1 MSEGTSPSSSSDEG
15 SRSTP
20 SNLPKAATRQ
30 RKKKTSDSEDEDYVA
45 EEEAT
50 SKRIEPAQGT
60 KPGLK
65 IKRPAGRQPMSK
77 ARASTEK
84 PTPQEPVAAEGKK
97 RKERVKKTVARVLGK
112 ASIMEEEEEEE
123 VAAPAPKAPK
133 LMGDAIRSGA
143 TASKPKA
150 ASKPKPKR
158 NTRSIPAAEKNKAP
172 VPETVAEEEEENVLR
187 KLKPKIPDHND
198 AHPVAEDMKLRRDSG
213 LRKWREAD
221 PYASRRRTAVD
232 YRFHTKEQQDFYE
245 TVLLDKKPI
254 VCDMRW
260 VDWTY
265 IKDNEEHYPGVQD
278 SFIACGVADFVGQK
292 LTKWNEELIMQF
304 YSTAHFYP
312 DGRITWMSEGTRY
325 QSTVAEWAQII
336 NAPEEQDDDLDI
348 YAKKKMDHN
357 SMSNMYKEIP
367 NEALDTFKF
376 GSVHYLLSGL
386 PTINWILRHTLL
398 PKSGDH
404 KMIRGHAINL
414 LHVFDVPQKFK
425 VMSLIVETI
434 KRTAADQ
441 KRSCGY
447 APQIQELINS
457 KMGTGIYLLDK
468 EHLPIRPD
476 FEDNQVVMTENEP
489 SSAQAFAKK
498 EKARKEKAA
507 KMPTQEEASEYF
519 LKTKQEQLG
528 YLIASTLRIEQ
539 SLATLT
545 QNQQSLERIMEQ
557 KFYDLDVKVTEVQSA
572 VEQLQEDMQER
583 RGRTTTHAFA
593 RVPRGPRS
601 SAVPVADTRATTSA
615 PATAS
620 VPPAPAS
627 TSAPTP
633 ASTSASTEAF
643 VLGVIRT
650 PPPPEDQA

>member
-1 MSEGTSPSSSSDEG
+1 M
-15 SRSTP
+15 
-20 SNLPKAATRQ
+20 
-30 RKKKTSDSEDEDYVA
+30 
-45 EEEAT
+45 
-50 SKRIEPAQGT
+50 
-60 KPGLK
+60 
-65 IKRPAGRQPMSK
+65 
-77 ARASTEK
+77 
-84 PTPQEPVAAEGKK
+84 
-97 RKERVKKTVARVLGK
+97 
-112 ASIMEEEEEEE
+112 
-123 VAAPAPKAPK
+123 
-133 LMGDAIRSGA
+133 
-143 TASKPKA
+143 
-150 ASKPKPKR
+150 
-158 NTRSIPAAEKNKAP
+158 
-172 VPETVAEEEEENVLR
+172 
-187 KLKPKIPDHND
+187 
-198 AHPVAEDMKLRRDSG
+198 
-213 LRKWREAD
+213 
-221 PYASRRRTAVD
+221 D

-245 TVLLDKKPI
+245 TMLLDKKPI

-265 IKDNEEHYPGVQD
+265 MREKEEHYPGVFD
-278 SFIACGVADFVGQK
+278 SFNACGVADFVGQK

-336 NAPEEQDDDLDI
+336 NALEEQDEDLDI
-348 YAKKKMDHN
+348 YTKKKMDHN

-367 NEALDTFKF
+367 NEALDTFKI

-425 VMSLIVETI
+425 VMSLMVETI

-441 KRSCGY
+441 KRSYGY

-476 FEDNQVVMTENEP
+476 FEDNEVVMTENEP

-519 LKTKQEQLG
+519 LKTKQE
-528 YLIASTLRIEQ
+528 
-539 SLATLT
+539 
-545 QNQQSLERIMEQ
+545 
-557 KFYDLDVKVTEVQSA
+557 
-572 VEQLQEDMQER
+572 
-583 RGRTTTHAFA
+583 
-593 RVPRGPRS
+593 
-601 SAVPVADTRATTSA
+601 
-615 PATAS
+615 
-620 VPPAPAS
+620 
-627 TSAPTP
+627 
-633 ASTSASTEAF
+633 
-643 VLGVIRT
+643 
-650 PPPPEDQA
+650 